1 MVRFKSTNNVIGWG
15 LVLVS
20 IGVLVIVWLNQ
31 STNSSF
37 HYRILYY

>member
-1 MVRFKSTNNVIGWG
+1 MRFRITSNVIGWG

-31 STNSSF
+31 TSAFSPFT
-37 HYRILYY
+37 YGLY